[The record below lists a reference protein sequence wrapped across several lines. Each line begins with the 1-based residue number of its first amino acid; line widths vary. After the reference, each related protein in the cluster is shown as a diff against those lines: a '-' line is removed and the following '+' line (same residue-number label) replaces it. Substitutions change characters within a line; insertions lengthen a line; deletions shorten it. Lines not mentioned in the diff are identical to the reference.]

1 MDVVVFLTNIQWF
14 PYFLRNWDD
23 HLCWACKIVPVH
35 CHLFIVMYHYIHWGA
50 MINQYLGVAL
60 STYLADGIN
69 IYIYLLLRLLWLVVS
84 FQGITSSSPSW
95 MISWRNTTPDT
106 SGWWKSGFFNDRSWA
121 LRWNKPSL
129 VGGRPQMSR
138 KNILPKKQTK
148 SHWNMMLGR
157 RTFLLNMVPLQDAM
171 LVTGKTY
178 TIISWNFHHT
188 NPSVSSYQNPY
199 QQHFLQN
206 PVARS
211 LTCMHVWK
219 ILEAVSSRS
228 LHERSRNIGQL
239 FVNLTETR
247 EFFPLVFG
255 DQSLVQVKLCP
266 DRIQK
271 LP

>member
-1 MDVVVFLTNIQWF
+1 
-14 PYFLRNWDD
+14 
-23 HLCWACKIVPVH
+23 
-35 CHLFIVMYHYIHWGA
+35 

-171 LVTGKTY
+171 LVTGRTY
-178 TIISWNFHHT
+178 KIIFWNFRFHKSISFFVQKPLPT
-188 NPSVSSYQNPY
+188 FPLKIPGQIFDMY
-199 QQHFLQN
+199 
-206 PVARS
+206 ARVEDS
-211 LTCMHVWK
+211 GGGEPFTPRKVTMLV
-219 ILEAVSSRS
+219 
-228 LHERSRNIGQL
+228 NIGQPHRY
-239 FVNLTETR
+239 R
-247 EFFPLVFG
+247 EFFCWFLADGPWSMWKIM
-255 DQSLVQVKLCP
+255 SL
-266 DRIQK
+266 RIQICPK
-271 LP
+271 NSGFPFVILLWGMGCFDHQFYDFSGGGRGILRDG

>member
-157 RTFLLNMVPLQDAM
+157 RTFLLNMVPSSGCYI

-178 TIISWNFHHT
+178 TIIFWNFRFHKSISFFVPKPLPT
-188 NPSVSSYQNPY
+188 FPTKSRRQIFDMY
-199 QQHFLQN
+199 
-206 PVARS
+206 ARVEDS
-211 LTCMHVWK
+211 GGGFQC
-219 ILEAVSSRS
+219 S
-228 LHERSRNIGQL
+228 LHERSRNIGQHWS
-239 FVNLTETR
+239 TS
-247 EFFPLVFG
+247 P
-255 DQSLVQVKLCP
+255 KLESFSVGFWRTVLGP
-266 DRIQK
+266 G
-271 LP
+271 